1 MSTPW
6 YECRVKYEKTLETG
20 TQKKVTEIYLIDALS
35 CSEAES
41 RITAELG
48 PYIVGEFSVKSVK
61 EVHFSEMFTDPNGDK
76 WYRAKV
82 MFLSLDEKSGREVR
96 NASYMLIQADSFDQ
110 AKKNLDKGMKGTM
123 SDWELNTISETN
135 IIDVL
140 TFSAEEYSNKSRTE
154 NVPVTEDD
162 IRRVAGCKLA
172 RRAIKTFKEEFVD
185 ADTGEKTYIERNQI
199 IIERLAKIDVN
210 DFYLLSENGIKTI
223 TVYTDSPSYQP
234 PKKSDNSDQE

>member
-20 TQKKVTEIYLIDALS
+20 TQKKVTETYLIDALS

-41 RITAELG
+41 RIIAELAPCVIG
-48 PYIVGEFSVKSVK
+48 DFSVKSVN
-61 EVHFSEMFTDPNGDK
+61 EVHISEMFKDPNGDK

-82 MFLSLDEKSGREVR
+82 MFISLDEKSGREVR
-96 NASYMLIQADSFDQ
+96 NASYMLIQAASFDQ
-110 AKKNLDKGMKGTM
+110 AKKNLEKGMKGTM

-140 TFSAEEYSNKSRTE
+140 TYSAEEYSRPRTE
-154 NVPVTEDD
+154 NVPVTEED

-172 RRAIKTFKEEFVD
+172 RRAIKRWQEKFFD
-185 ADTGEKTYIERNQI
+185 ADTGEETFIERNQI
-199 IIERLAKIDVN
+199 IIDRLAKIEVN
-210 DFYLLSENGIKTI
+210 DYRLLTENGIKTI
-223 TVYTDSPSYQP
+223 TVYTDAPTYQP
-234 PKKSDNSDQE
+234 PMTLADSDPE

>member
-20 TQKKVTEIYLIDALS
+20 TQKKVTETYLIDAVS

-41 RITAELG
+41 RIIAELA
-48 PYIVGEFSVKSVK
+48 PFVIGEFSVKSVK
-61 EVHFSEMFTDPNGDK
+61 EVHFSEMFKDPNGDK

-96 NASYMLIQADSFDQ
+96 NASFMLIQADSFDH
-110 AKKNLDKGMKGTM
+110 AKKNLETGMKGTM

-140 TFSAEEYSNKSRTE
+140 TFSAEEYSKPRTE
-154 NVPVTEDD
+154 NVPVTEED

-172 RRAIKTFKEEFVD
+172 RRAIKSYQEEFVD
-185 ADTGEKTYIERNQI
+185 ADTGEKINIERERL
-199 IIERLAKIDVN
+199 IIERLTKIEVN
-210 DFYLLSENGIKTI
+210 DYHILAANGIKTI
-223 TVYTDSPSYQP
+223 TVYTDAPTYQP
-234 PKKSDNSDQE
+234 PKQSDNSDQE

>member
-6 YECRVKYEKTLETG
+6 YECRVKYEKTLENG
-20 TQKKVTEIYLIDALS
+20 TQKKVTETYLIDALS

-61 EVHFSEMFTDPNGDK
+61 EVHFSEMFTDPKGDK

-82 MFLSLDEKSGREVR
+82 MFISLDEKSGREVR
-96 NASYMLIQADSFDQ
+96 NASYMLIQADSFDH
-110 AKKNLDKGMKGTM
+110 AKKNLEKGMKGTM

-140 TFSAEEYSNKSRTE
+140 TLSAEEYSKPRTE
-154 NVPVTEDD
+154 NVPVTEED
-162 IRRVAGCKLA
+162 IKRVAGCKLA
-172 RRAIKTFKEEFVD
+172 RRAIKNWTEAFVD
-185 ADTGEKTYIERNQI
+185 PDTGEKTFVDRNQI
-199 IIERLAKIDVN
+199 IIERLAKIEVN
-210 DFYLLSENGIKTI
+210 DYHLLTENGIKTI
-223 TVYTDSPSYQP
+223 TVYTNAPSYQP

>member
-1 MSTPW
+1 MSTQW
-6 YECRVKYEKTLETG
+6 YECKVKYEKTLETG
-20 TQKKVTEIYLIDALS
+20 TQKKVTETYLIDALS

-41 RITAELG
+41 RIIAELA

-61 EVHFSEMFTDPNGDK
+61 EVHFSEMFNDPNGDK

-82 MFLSLDEKSGREVR
+82 MFLSIDEKSGREVR

-110 AKKNLDKGMKGTM
+110 AKKNLDKGMKDTM

-154 NVPVTEDD
+154 NVPVTEED
-162 IRRVAGCKLA
+162 IKRVAGCKLA
-172 RRAIKTFKEEFVD
+172 RRAIKKWQEKFVD
-185 ADTGEKTYIERNQI
+185 ADTGEGTLIERNQI
-199 IIERLAKIDVN
+199 IIDRLAKIEVN
-210 DFYLLSENGIKTI
+210 DYHLLSENGIKTI
-223 TVYTDSPSYQP
+223 TVYTDAPTYQP
-234 PKKSDNSDQE
+234 PQPSADSDPK

>member
-20 TQKKVTEIYLIDALS
+20 TPKKVTETYLIDALS

-41 RITAELG
+41 RIIEELA
-48 PYIVGEFSVKSVK
+48 PFIVGEFSVKSVK
-61 EVHFSEMFTDPNGDK
+61 EVHFSEMFNDPNGDK

-82 MFLSLDEKSGREVR
+82 MFLTIDEKSGREVR
-96 NASYMLIQADSFDQ
+96 NASYMLIQAASFDQ
-110 AKKNLDKGMKGTM
+110 AKKNLEKGMKGTM

-140 TFSAEEYSNKSRTE
+140 TFSGEQEIKPRTE
-154 NVPVTEDD
+154 DVPVTEED

-172 RRAIKTFKEEFVD
+172 RRAVKTYQEEFVD
-185 ADTGEKTYIERNQI
+185 GDTGEKIYSDRQQLI
-199 IIERLAKIDVN
+199 IDRLATIEIN
-210 DFYLLSENGIKTI
+210 DYHLLAANGIKTI
-223 TVYTDSPSYQP
+223 TVYTDAPTYQP
-234 PKKSDNSDQE
+234 PASSESSDPE

>member
-6 YECRVKYEKTLETG
+6 YECKVKYEKTLENG
-20 TQKKVTEIYLIDALS
+20 TQKKVTETYLIDALS

-61 EVHFSEMFTDPNGDK
+61 EVHFSEMFTDPKGDK

-82 MFLSLDEKSGREVR
+82 MFISLDEKSGREVR
-96 NASYMLIQADSFDQ
+96 NASYMLIQADSFDH
-110 AKKNLDKGMKGTM
+110 AKKNLDTGMKGTM

-140 TFSAEEYSNKSRTE
+140 TFSAEEYSKPRTE
-154 NVPVTEDD
+154 NVPVTEED
-162 IRRVAGCKLA
+162 IKRVEGCKLA
-172 RRAIKTFKEEFVD
+172 RRAIKTYQEEFVNE
-185 ADTGEKTYIERNQI
+185 DTGEKTFVERNQI
-199 IIERLAKIDVN
+199 IIDRLAKIEIN
-210 DFYLLSENGIKTI
+210 DYHILAANGIKTI
-223 TVYTDSPSYQP
+223 TVYTDAPSYQP